1 MSTPCISTVDA
12 EYSSYPTVYPQVK
25 TQQMGVTYAGRTVD
39 LISTRNAYGSDFA
52 LNLLATGMDW
62 DQILSE
68 DS

>member
-1 MSTPCISTVDA
+1 
-12 EYSSYPTVYPQVK
+12 
-25 TQQMGVTYAGRTVD
+25 MGVTYAGRTVD